1 MAIHIDGIIRI
12 FRLDRRIRS
21 RSQFYSGLILGKFIT
36 DIRRIPDLHDTA
48 IEVLAI
54 RALITGHDRRKGF
67 LLLVFRIN
75 RRGSAICFI
84 LSLSIG
90 SGKFHSPGDLRS
102 RSRRQPFRNLE
113 NAGEISLCLVI
124 GVVQLVCHRLEK
136 GAYRFLFTKSIIADT
151 IPIRDQC
158 DPRAGLCTGDSHI
171 TAIHIRQIIGIML
184 VQDRSISAELIDLD
198 ISRISGHVNH
208 AADASRNA
216 ADELSHMR
224 YPGIFPGRPIHKH
237 QVVRAAGPIHSAC
250 PDGIFPI
257 QIHIQLSIALRHI
270 ARPYGRRISLISDGQ
285 DAIRTDSAQSIRM
298 DSACI
303 DADRTTRHVETSLC
317 INMSQRLQID
327 YAVRFLFACS
337 LYADGISLSI
347 GCHYMKGTILGRHI
361 VAHAFDPCYGFIESL
376 FSTIDMY
383 IQLMICQIHL
393 DAYISIGITGSIDS
407 TGVRHFPALRNLK
420 SGILTENEVLAILL
434 HTCIGIGRI
443 IVILPKPFWG
453 IQRRN
458 K

>member
-21 RSQFYSGLILGKFIT
+21 RSQFDSRLILGEFIT

-54 RALITGHDRRKGF
+54 RALITCHDRRKGF

-75 RRGSAICFI
+75 RRGSAIRFI

-90 SGKFHSPGDLRS
+90 SGKFHSPGDLGS

-113 NAGEISLCLVI
+113 NAGEIALCLVI
-124 GVVQLVCHRLEK
+124 GIVQLVRHRLEK
-136 GAYRFLFTKSIIADT
+136 GADRFLFAKSIIGDA

-158 DPRAGLCTGDSHI
+158 DPRAGLCAGDSHI
-171 TAIHIRQIIGIML
+171 AAIHLRQVIGIML
-184 VQDRSISAELIDLD
+184 VQDRSISAELIELD
-198 ISRISGHVNH
+198 ISRIPGHVDH

-216 ADELSHMR
+216 ADELSHMGI
-224 YPGIFPGRPIHKH
+224 PGIFPGRSIRKH
-237 QVVRAAGPIHSAC
+237 QAVRAAGPVHSTC

-257 QIHIQLSIALRHI
+257 QVHIQLSIALRHI
-270 ARPYGRRISLISDGQ
+270 ARPYGRRISRISDGQ

-298 DSACI
+298 NSPCI

-317 INMSQRLQID
+317 INMSQCFQID
-327 YAVRFLFACS
+327 SVRSFRLS
-337 LYADGISLSI
+337 SHLYTDGISLGI
-347 GCHYMKGTILGRHI
+347 GCLYMKGTILGRHI
-361 VAHAFDPCYGFIESL
+361 VAHAFDPCYSFIETL
-376 FSTIDMY
+376 FSTVDMY
-383 IQLMICQIHL
+383 IQLMICQVHL
-393 DAYISIGITGSIDS
+393 DVQISIGITGSIDS

-420 SGILTENEVLAILL
+420 LGILTENEVLAVLL
-434 HTCIGIGRI
+434 HTCIGIGCI
-443 IVILPKPFWG
+443 IFIRSKTFWS
-453 IQRRN
+453 IQRCD

>member
-1 MAIHIDGIIRI
+1 MTIHIDGIIRI

-21 RSQFYSGLILGKFIT
+21 RSQFYSGLILGEFIT

-54 RALITGHDRRKGF
+54 RALITCHDRRKGF
-67 LLLVFRIN
+67 LLLVFWIN
-75 RRGSAICFI
+75 RWGSAIRFI
-84 LSLSIG
+84 LPLSIF
-90 SGKFHSPGDLRS
+90 SGKFHITGDLGS

-136 GAYRFLFTKSIIADT
+136 GADRFLFAKSIIADA

-171 TAIHIRQIIGIML
+171 AAGHLRQIIGIML

-208 AADASRNA
+208 AADASRNT

-224 YPGIFPGRPIHKH
+224 ISCIFPGRSIHKH

-298 DSACI
+298 DSPCI
-303 DADRTTRHVETSLC
+303 DTDRTALHIESRLR
-317 INMSQRLQID
+317 IDMSQRLQMD
-327 YAVRFLFACS
+327 CASCFRLACS
-337 LYADGISLSI
+337 LYADGIALSI
-347 GCHYMKGTILGRHI
+347 GCLYMKGAILGRHI
-361 VAHAFDPCYGFIESL
+361 VNHAFDPCYGFIEPL
-376 FSTIDMY
+376 FSTVDMHL
-383 IQLMICQIHL
+383 QLMVCQVHIDICIFPVT
-393 DAYISIGITGSIDS
+393 TGSIDS

-420 SGILTENEVLAILL
+420 LEILAENEVLAILL
-434 HTCIGIGRI
+434 HTGIGIGRI
-443 IVILPKPFWG
+443 IFILSKRFGG
-453 IQRRN
+453 IQRCN
-458 K
+458 E

>member
-21 RSQFYSGLILGKFIT
+21 RSQFYSGLILGEFIT

-48 IEVLAI
+48 IEVFAI
-54 RALITGHDRRKGF
+54 RALITCHDRRKGF
-67 LLLVFRIN
+67 LLLVFWIN
-75 RRGSAICFI
+75 RRGSAIRFI
-84 LSLSIG
+84 LPLSIF
-90 SGKFHSPGDLRS
+90 SGKFHSPGDLGC

-158 DPRAGLCTGDSHI
+158 DPRAGLCAGDSHI
-171 TAIHIRQIIGIML
+171 AAIHLRQIIGIML
-184 VQDRSISAELIDLD
+184 IQDRSISAELIELD
-198 ISRISGHVNH
+198 ISRIPSHVDH
-208 AADASRNA
+208 AADTSRNA
-216 ADELSHMR
+216 ADELSHMGI
-224 YPGIFPGRPIHKH
+224 PGIFPGRSIRKH
-237 QVVRAAGPIHSAC
+237 QAVRAAGPVHSAC
-250 PDGIFPI
+250 PDRIFPI
-257 QIHIQLSIALRHI
+257 QVHIQLSIALRHI
-270 ARPYGRRISLISDGQ
+270 ARPYGRRISRISDGQ

-298 DSACI
+298 DSPCI

-317 INMSQRLQID
+317 INMSQCFQID
-327 YAVRFLFACS
+327 NGRSFRLSSS
-337 LYADGISLSI
+337 LHTDGIPLGI
-347 GCHYMKGTILGRHI
+347 GCLYMKGTILGRHTI
-361 VAHAFDPCYGFIESL
+361 THAFDPCYGFIESL
-376 FSTIDMY
+376 FSTVDMY
-383 IQLMICQIHL
+383 IQLMICQVHL
-393 DAYISIGITGSIDS
+393 DVHISIGITGSIDS

-420 SGILTENEVLAILL
+420 PGILTENEVPAILL
-434 HTCIGIGRI
+434 DTCIGIGRI
-443 IVILPKPFWG
+443 IFILSRAFWG